1 MSNVIPRCS
10 GRLVSNRPDKNK
22 RNPVNYAI
30 TQIIVKQ
37 QGRQKYS
44 KDTVLESDDFP
55 LRRSSLVVIICDN
68 AFLPTPAKYECQA
81 PKIWVPRDQPVSG
94 SSP

>member
-1 MSNVIPRCS
+1 MLHELALFEQAF
-10 GRLVSNRPDKNK
+10 RL
-22 RNPVNYAI
+22 
-30 TQIIVKQ
+30 Q
-37 QGRQKYS
+37 QRDANTKES

-55 LRRSSLVVIICDN
+55 LRQSFVVICDN
-68 AFLPTPAKYECQA
+68 EFLPTPAKYECQA

>member
-1 MSNVIPRCS
+1 MLASFEQAF
-10 GRLVSNRPDKNK
+10 GL
-22 RNPVNYAI
+22 
-30 TQIIVKQ
+30 Q
-37 QGRQKYS
+37 QRDANTKEG

-55 LRRSSLVVIICDN
+55 LLGLPCCLTIICDN